1 MSSYKKI
8 ILEHLCYTALVYGRI
23 NKKLGLA
30 LSDVQIEG
38 LVLAV
43 VNASDETAFVKSGKN
58 IYVSNKEY
66 GIVLTVNSFTNRIIT
81 ADRMSEE

>member
-30 LSDVQIEG
+30 FSDEEIEA
-38 LVLAV
+38 LVLEV
-43 VNASDETAFVKSGKN
+43 INGTDETAFIKSGKN
-58 IYVSNKEY
+58 IYVSNEEY
-66 GIVLTVNSFTNRIIT
+66 GIVLTINSFTNRIIT
-81 ADRMSEE
+81 ADRMRNE